1 MKFFFHQSSKAI
13 VLFILSTSIFCL
25 SASAQNDR
33 YEIKGKVLDA
43 STGQPLQGA
52 SVFAQNTTLGV
63 TSDEQGN
70 FAIRLP
76 DGGYSLTVTFSGY
89 ETEVVRVNN
98 NSVTNSNLIFS
109 LEPQVK
115 SLEEISIVITNEVED
130 GWEKYGTFF
139 KDNFLGQSAFASQCV
154 ITNPEILHFFF
165 YKKKNRLKV
174 TATEPLL
181 IDNPAL
187 GYRLKFAIDSFT
199 TDYNS
204 NTSLFI
210 GYPLFE
216 EMEGDE
222 EEQSFWYSNRTIA
235 YKGSM
240 LHFMRSLYDS
250 ALTEN
255 NFYIRFIFDKSKK
268 KDVNLLEKLPDSL
281 LFRMLNYN
289 KNVDNNTATFL
300 VPVADLA
307 IIYKESPEPIYLNL
321 HSGEKLKFQIST
333 LKFLNPKEPVTIE
346 QNGFYYDQENLLTN
360 GYLAFKKV
368 GDMLPYNYDPD
379 EVPKPNEPK
388 PDLIKDENSVNN
400 SNQQVFDVDPGI
412 PY

>member
-1 MKFFFHQSSKAI
+1 MKFSLPQFFKVS
-13 VLFILSTSIFCL
+13 VLLFLSTSLLCFP
-25 SASAQNDR
+25 ASAQNDR
-33 YEIKGKVLDA
+33 YEIRGKVLDA
-43 STGQPLQGA
+43 NSGQPLQGA

-63 TSDEQGN
+63 TSDAQGD

-98 NSVTNSNLIFS
+98 NSPNNSNLIFS

-181 IDNPAL
+181 IDNPSL

-199 TDYNS
+199 TDYS
-204 NTSLFI
+204 SKTSLFI

-216 EMEGDE
+216 EMEGT
-222 EEQSFWYSNRTIA
+222 EEQQSLWYSNRKSA
-235 YKGSM
+235 YEGSM

-250 ALTEN
+250 ALDEN
-255 NFYIRFIFDKSKK
+255 NFFIRFVFDKSKK
-268 KDVNLLEKLPDSL
+268 QELNFLEKLPDSL
-281 LFRMLNYN
+281 LFRMLNYT
-289 KNVDNNTATFL
+289 KNTANNTATFL
-300 VPVADLA
+300 VPLANLA
-307 IIYKESPEPIYLNL
+307 IIYKKSPDPVYLDL

-333 LKFLNPKEPVTIE
+333 LKFLNPKEPVIIE

-360 GYLAFKKV
+360 GYLAFKKI
-368 GDMLPYNYDPD
+368 GDMLPYDYNP
-379 EVPKPNEPK
+379 EELPKKNEPK
-388 PDLIKDENSVNN
+388 PDLINTESPVNN
-400 SNQQVFDVDPGI
+400 SNQ
-412 PY
+412 